1 LKEEV
6 QVIRNKKWAIFIVL
20 VMVASMVLAACGATP
35 EPQVVVQTVKETVI
49 VEGTPQVVEK
59 EVTQVVK
66 ETVQVEATVEVQVEV
81 TATPAPST
89 RTGGW
94 LDTLVFTVQG
104 SEEAA
109 ITQLQANDFDI
120 YADGL
125 ANAKLY
131 DTVKGDPNLIYTNN
145 VGLFDELTF
154 NPHAGEFNDGRL
166 NPFGD
171 AKIREAMN
179 MLIDRDYIVSEIYG
193 GLAVPKWVSTS
204 RFMADYARYIEVI
217 RALEV
222 EYAYNPDK
230 AKDIITTEM
239 ESLGA
244 TMGSDG
250 KWQYNGAP
258 LTLVELIRTED
269 QRREIGDY
277 VANQLE
283 SIGFTVDRQYKTS
296 SEASPI
302 WNQSDPAEGQWNLY
316 TGAWIATQISR
327 DDSSDFG
334 FFYTPLGSGSPLW
347 QAFTPSP
354 EFMDVASKLWNNE
367 FATLDERAQLWAE
380 ALPLALQNSSRMW
393 LDDRVSFTARRANVD
408 TAYDLAAGVSGSSIW
423 PYTMRF
429 AGQEGGTMRI
439 AEPDLL
445 TEPWNPVA
453 GSNWAF
459 DAMPQQAMQDLG
471 LMPDPYTGLFWPQ
484 RVEKAEVVVKEGL
497 PVGRTLDWL
506 TLDFAPSIEVPDD
519 AWVDWDAT
527 TQTFITAAEKY
538 TQTQTAN
545 SKVTV
550 YYPADMFT
558 TSKWH
563 DGSYFS
569 VGDFLTS
576 IILNNFDVGKP
587 DSPIYDESLQP
598 SVEAFLSHF
607 KGLRITST
615 DPLVIETYDDQI
627 WLDAERMVTDWFPAD
642 ETTGDYAYGVAG
654 PWQVMALGYL
664 ADSKGELAFSTDKAG
679 AKEIEWLS
687 YIAGPSLDILKADMT
702 EAAAENFIPYAP
714 TISQFVTADEAT
726 TRWAN
731 LQKWYGLQGHFV
743 VGSGPYYLDKAFP
756 VEKTMTLRRFEDF
769 PDPADKWARFGT
781 PMLAV
786 VEIDGPGRVTIGD
799 EATYD
804 VFITF
809 EGNPYPA
816 DEIAG
821 VKYLVFDST
830 SAVVASAEATAAEAG
845 HYTVTLG
852 SDFTSTLSAG
862 ANKLEVVVTSKA
874 VSIPVI
880 TDYEFVTQ

>member
-1 LKEEV
+1 V
-6 QVIRNKKWAIFIVL
+6 FTNKKVAMLIAL
-20 VMVASMVLAACGATP
+20 VTIASMVLTACGATP

-66 ETVQVEATVEVQVEV
+66 ETVQVKETVPVEQTVQVEV
-81 TATPAPST
+81 TPTPAPSS

-94 LDTLVFTVQG
+94 LDTIVFSVAS

-109 ITQLQANDFDI
+109 VTQLQADDYDV
-120 YADGL
+120 YADPM
-125 ANAKLY
+125 ANAELY
-131 DTVKGDPNLIYTNN
+131 DTVKGDPNLKYSNS
-145 VGLFDELTF
+145 VGLFDELLF

-171 AKIREAMN
+171 PKVREAMN
-179 MLIDRDYIVSEIYG
+179 MLIDRNYITSEIFG
-193 GLAVPKWVSTS
+193 GLAVPKWVSSS
-204 RFMADYARYIEVI
+204 RFMADYARYIDVI

-222 EYAYNPDK
+222 QYAYNPDT

-239 ESLGA
+239 EGMGA

-250 KWQYNGAP
+250 KWQYNGSP
-258 LTLVELIRTED
+258 ITLVELIRTED

-296 SEASPI
+296 SEASAI
-302 WNQSDPAEGQWNLY
+302 WNQSDPAEGQWNVY
-316 TGAWIATQISR
+316 TGAWIYNSISR
-327 DDSSDFG
+327 DDATDFG

-347 QAFTPSP
+347 QAFTPTP
-354 EFMDVASKLWNNE
+354 EFLDVATRLWTND
-367 FATLDERAQLWAE
+367 FSSLDERAQLFAE
-380 ALPLALQNSSRMW
+380 AEPLALQDSSRMW
-393 LDDRVSFTARRANVD
+393 LDDRISFTPYRTSVE
-408 TAYDLAAGVSGSSIW
+408 TAYDLAAGVEGASIW

-429 AGQEGGTMRI
+429 VGQEGGTMRI
-439 AEPDLL
+439 GLPDLL
-445 TEPWNPVA
+445 VEPWNPVA
-453 GSNWAF
+453 GTNWAF
-459 DAMPQQAMQDLG
+459 DAMPQRAMQDAG
-471 LMPDPYTGLFWPQ
+471 LVSDPYTGLYLPQ

-497 PVGRTLDWL
+497 PVGKTLDWL

-519 AWVDWDAT
+519 AWADWDAS

-538 TQTQTAN
+538 TETQTAN

-550 YYPADMFT
+550 TYPADMFQ

-563 DGSYFS
+563 DGSNYS
-569 VGDFLTS
+569 IGDFLMGM
-576 IILNNFDVGKP
+576 ILNLFDVGKP
-587 DSPIYDESLQP
+587 DSPIFDESAQP
-598 SVEAFLSHF
+598 TVDAFLSHF
-607 KGLRITST
+607 KGVRITST

-627 WLDAERMVTDWFPAD
+627 YLDAEWMVRTWFPTD
-642 ETTGDYAYGVAG
+642 SVGGDYSYGVG
-654 PWQVMALGYL
+654 SPWQVMALGYL

-679 AKEIEWLS
+679 AKDIDWLS

-702 EAAAENFIPYAP
+702 EAAAENYIPYAP
-714 TISQFVTADEAT
+714 TMSQFVTADEAT

-769 PDPADKWARFGT
+769 PDPANKWSGFGT
-781 PMLAV
+781 PMLPV
-786 VEIDGPGRVTIGD
+786 VEVDGPGRVNIGD

-830 SAVVASAEATAAEAG
+830 SAVVASDQATAAEEG

-862 ANKLEVVVTSKA
+862 ANKLEVVVTSRA
-874 VSIPVI
+874 VSIPTI